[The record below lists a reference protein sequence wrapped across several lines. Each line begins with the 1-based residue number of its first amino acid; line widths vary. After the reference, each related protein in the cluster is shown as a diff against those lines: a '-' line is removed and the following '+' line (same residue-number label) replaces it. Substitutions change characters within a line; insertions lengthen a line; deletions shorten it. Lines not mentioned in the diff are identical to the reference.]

1 MITKLKTQLAFKL
14 ARQAVQNGWMF
25 FYLKDPTLLAETLR
39 MSKIIDKSGH
49 GAVVFVED
57 IDQVT
62 RGDRDSAMQDI
73 LEDLKPCT
81 NLLKI
86 LGCYPNSEHQN

>member
-57 IDQVT
+57 
-62 RGDRDSAMQDI
+62 
-73 LEDLKPCT
+73 
-81 NLLKI
+81 
-86 LGCYPNSEHQN
+86 